1 MMAMRRRFSAC
12 LAMAAML
19 FALVSAP
26 LFHVHDHDD
35 DHAESFIHA
44 HFPEP
49 ENVAHAE
56 HAVEAQHPQE
66 HGRWIDLFAVN
77 TPVSANYHAVA
88 ELFEPLSLVSPVVTR
103 AVISIQIL
111 RAHSPPDIT
120 NLPPRSPPAI

>member
-1 MMAMRRRFSAC
+1 MHRRFSAC
-12 LAMAAML
+12 LAVGAML

-49 ENVAHAE
+49 ENVGHAE
-56 HAVEAQHPQE
+56 HAIEAQHPQE

-88 ELFEPLSLVSPVVTR
+88 ELVEPFSLASPVVTR
-103 AVISIQIL
+103 AIISVQVL
-111 RAHSPPDIT
+111 RAHSPPERS
-120 NLPPRSPPAI
+120 NLPSRSPPIL